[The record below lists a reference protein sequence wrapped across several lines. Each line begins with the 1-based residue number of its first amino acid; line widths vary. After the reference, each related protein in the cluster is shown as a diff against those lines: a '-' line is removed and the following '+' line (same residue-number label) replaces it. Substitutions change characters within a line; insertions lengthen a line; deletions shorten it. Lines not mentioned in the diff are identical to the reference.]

1 MRNTLGI
8 RRGSMTR
15 IRLAEPRDWP
25 AIWRILEPVFRRGDT
40 YAFSS
45 SITEAEA
52 RTVWM
57 DVPQATL
64 VAVDDSGDILGTY
77 YIKANQSGGGAH
89 VCNCGYVVSE
99 SARGRGIAAQMCEH
113 SQEHAVERGFRAMQF
128 NLVVST
134 NEVAVRLWERLG
146 FDVVGRLP
154 GAFHHPDLGY
164 VDALVMF
171 KQLDA

>member
-1 MRNTLGI
+1 
-8 RRGSMTR
+8 MTR

-40 YAFSS
+40 HAFSS

-99 SARGRGIAAQMCEH
+99 SARGRGIATQMCEH